1 MVGQKL
7 SLMRETCIR
16 ADRSPSCRPPFD
28 CVQCFHVLTVKM
40 NFLSEDNKVSVHFTE
55 VQGCTAF
62 VNNIRVDVLSQHAYC
77 STGD

>member
-1 MVGQKL
+1 MRAHYATPLLFGTNMNL
-7 SLMRETCIR
+7 SCI
-16 ADRSPSCRPPFD
+16 PQFE
-28 CVQCFHVLTVKM
+28 CVQCFHVLTVKT

-62 VNNIRVDVLSQHAYC
+62 VNNIRVDVFSQRSYC